1 MAPTLVVPSVAED
14 EQLKEFNNVQNFSNL
29 QIAQYFFKKLLLKY
43 EPNFFF
49 KFEAINVGFFN
60 DCCFFSSVANSVGG
74 EIFQLVLVTMALV
87 KLWSFVWIRAPSLET
102 DLKIQT
108 LASCYGSQEIPNP
121 MLLDV
126 TPSFR
131 PVTVHR

>member
-49 KFEAINVGFFN
+49 KFEAINVGFLMIVV
-60 DCCFFSSVANSVGG
+60 FSVLWR
-74 EIFQLVLVTMALV
+74 IQLAERY
-87 KLWSFVWIRAPSLET
+87 S
-102 DLKIQT
+102 
-108 LASCYGSQEIPNP
+108 N
-121 MLLDV
+121 
-126 TPSFR
+126 
-131 PVTVHR
+131 